1 MSCLVNAGGSSRR
14 QGQQNDRYWG
24 MPSKLL
30 LFGHFCASCVHGWHD
45 FRYET
50 AAAGDLR
57 QQLDAPCESSTGSLD
72 RRAMVAVMCGVSLV
86 AAAAVDADTPCKL
99 WRFDGYTQFDFPD
112 GGKMTFVTF
121 GRLIDFDR
129 KAEVVAIPPN
139 GGAPTYSKIW
149 GGLGFREA
157 FADWELGNTIWME
170 RFLSEGGPVS
180 FSPGT

>member
-1 MSCLVNAGGSSRR
+1 MRAGPPDGKGNRMTDIGACPQSCCCLAIFARAVYTAGTIFGMKPLPLAIFASNWMRPVNPARGRLIG
-14 QGQQNDRYWG
+14 
-24 MPSKLL
+24 
-30 LFGHFCASCVHGWHD
+30 
-45 FRYET
+45 
-50 AAAGDLR
+50 
-57 QQLDAPCESSTGSLD
+57 
-72 RRAMVAVMCGVSLV
+72 AMVAVMCGVSLV